1 MRYRPL
7 LVVPSGKTVSGGSLR
22 LGDLFVA
29 INRARRARI
38 AAVAPPDLV
47 SETAPYDG
55 AALPTAAAAA
65 TISAE
70 LSTDTQSK
78 TVPANHPIIGALR
91 NPALATKL
99 GE

>member
-1 MRYRPL
+1 
-7 LVVPSGKTVSGGSLR
+7 
-22 LGDLFVA
+22 
-29 INRARRARI
+29 
-38 AAVAPPDLV
+38 VAPPDLA
-47 SETAPYDG
+47 SEMAPCDG

-65 TISAE
+65 AISAE

-99 GE
+99 GEYGSAIKNCQGHSVVSTTSGVAI